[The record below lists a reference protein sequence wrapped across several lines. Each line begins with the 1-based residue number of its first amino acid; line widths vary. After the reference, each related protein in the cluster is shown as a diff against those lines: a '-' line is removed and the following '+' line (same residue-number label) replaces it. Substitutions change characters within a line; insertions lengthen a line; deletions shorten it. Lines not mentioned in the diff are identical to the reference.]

1 MEREQFE
8 CFLKVFKIHTN
19 KKPLKNVDLD
29 ELATLTEGYSGAE
42 IAAVCNESA
51 LKALEEI
58 MSTPM
63 SDEEV
68 IEASRD
74 ASITRDH
81 FQQAMNIVQPRINR
95 ELLQVYENFQQKN
108 NRS

>member
-1 MEREQFE
+1 
-8 CFLKVFKIHTN
+8 LKVFKIHTN
-19 KKPLKNVDLD
+19 KKPLKDVDLD
-29 ELATLTEGYSGAE
+29 ELATMTEGYSGAE

-58 MSTPM
+58 MSRPM

-74 ASITRDH
+74 ACITRDH
-81 FQQAMNIVQPRINR
+81 FKQALNIVQPRINR
-95 ELLQVYENFQQKN
+95 ELLQVYEKFQQKN

>member
-1 MEREQFE
+1 M
-8 CFLKVFKIHTN
+8 
-19 KKPLKNVDLD
+19 KNVDLE

-68 IEASRD
+68 IVASRD
-74 ASITRDH
+74 ASITREH
-81 FQQAMNIVQPRINR
+81 FQQALHIVQPRINQ
-95 ELLQVYENFQQKN
+95 ELLQVYQKFQQKN